1 MKIICL
7 VIAVSALCAG
17 CSLTPLTAEEKALA
31 NAYADGYAPTG
42 TAIKRTN
49 VNRESNL
56 LVVDKTALENA
67 KNGVAPTHGESK
79 L

>member
-7 VIAVSALCAG
+7 VIAVSALSAG
-17 CSLTPLTAEEKALA
+17 CSVTPLTAEEQALQA
-31 NAYADGYAPTG
+31 AYADGYAPTG
-42 TAIKRTN
+42 TAIKRNN

-56 LVVDKTALENA
+56 IVMDKTALENA